1 MLLVVLDDFLV
12 LNSKAIQGLLETIL
26 LKEGRV
32 LIVDLVLRKACNE
45 YLIYLEF
52 LLE

>member
-26 LKEGRV
+26 LKEGSS
-32 LIVDLVLRKACNE
+32 DC
-45 YLIYLEF
+45 
-52 LLE
+52 